1 MRLGNVLGRLECG
14 QQTFMAGRYGFDAAL
29 REGFGVEDRVERNIC
44 GSFKNCIRKVGGCLP

>member
-1 MRLGNVLGRLECG
+1 
-14 QQTFMAGRYGFDAAL
+14 MAGRYGFDAEL